1 MILWTHTLVAVLAV
15 GAASLVGALFLG
27 RSRERLDTTLMYLV
41 SLSAGVLVGGAV
53 IHLLPRA
60 FAEMDGLRAPLFF
73 LSGFLG
79 FFFLER
85 YLWALHHDHS
95 HFPHTATDEP
105 TDSEGEAGHGPGP
118 DRDHGHG
125 RKPGHEHAHG
135 HTPDQGHAHGHGPGQ
150 GHAHGQQHGVHRP
163 KPVAAMT
170 VLGGGFHNFIDGA
183 MIAAAFSLDLS
194 LGWITTVAV
203 LLHEIP
209 REFGDFGIL
218 VRAGLPMRKAL
229 QYNALSGLGAL
240 AGAVLILLLGSR
252 IDGVANALVAITA
265 GNFVYIAAA
274 NLIPEIHHHHP
285 RSESIG
291 HAMVLLLGVA
301 LMLVLAIAE
310 PVWAGG

>member
-1 MILWTHTLVAVLAV
+1 MILWTHTLAAVLAV

-60 FAEMDGLRAPLFF
+60 FDELGGLRAPLYF
-73 LSGFLG
+73 LAGFLG

-95 HFPHTATDEP
+95 DFPHTAQRD
-105 TDSEGEAGHGPGP
+105 PGP
-118 DRDHGHG
+118 A
-125 RKPGHEHAHG
+125 E
-135 HTPDQGHAHGHGPGQ
+135 
-150 GHAHGQQHGVHRP
+150 
-163 KPVAAMT
+163 PVAAMT
-170 VLGGGFHNFIDGA
+170 VVGGGFHNFIDGA

-194 LGWITTVAV
+194 LGWITTLAV

-218 VRAGLPMRKAL
+218 VRAGLPVRKAL
-229 QYNALSGLGAL
+229 QVNALSGLGAV

-285 RSESIG
+285 RSESVG
-291 HAMVLLLGVA
+291 HALVLLLGVA
-301 LMLVLAIAE
+301 LMLALALLE
-310 PVWAGG
+310 PLLSGG